1 MAPRETLKSVDE
13 FSLADLEAIRLLLRG
28 DSVIDWHRLNFKDA
42 SEIRDFLVAQEFSPS
57 EPADRARMDAIK
69 SEAISYLRRH
79 FEYPIPKPVEN
90 ASIEE
95 LFELATRTGHRQTCA
110 CTILK
115 CMHIIHHLDGRELLF
130 MLPMSDQEIF
140 HLVEEKV
147 YRVIGSML
155 AEGFPITEFVGG
167 RKNKDSLYT
176 KLLSKREAVSAQ
188 IYDKLRFRI
197 VTRER
202 DDIFP
207 IIQYLQKKLFPFN
220 YIIPGQSINSILHF
234 KSYCGKSPHLKSYL
248 GEMQAGVDEDY
259 TPSDNVFS
267 ADNYRVLHF
276 VVDMPIRLPRKLLE
290 RAPSSAW
297 ALGPVVFVI
306 CEFQVIDRET
316 ESTNEQGD
324 ASHAKYKDRQKKAV
338 IRRLQLGMRELKSA
352 PPSSPRPTFPALTH
366 PSPPESS
373 AQALPSSA
381 VTPKPAFVASP
392 ERPELSRDEAGIT
405 RKSGLAKDKTL
416 AARPAQRKPRKP

>member
-1 MAPRETLKSVDE
+1 MALARNSGLKELDE
-13 FSLADLEAIRLLLRG
+13 FTLADLEAVRLVLRG
-28 DSVIDWHRLNFKDA
+28 DSVIDWHRVNFKD
-42 SEIRDFLVAQEFSPS
+42 EEEVREFIRAQEFHPD
-57 EPADRARMDAIK
+57 EPADRARMNAIK
-69 SEAISYLRRH
+69 AEAISYLRRH
-79 FEYPIPKPVEN
+79 FEYPIPKPVEQ

-95 LFELATRTGHRQTCA
+95 LFLLATGRGHRQTCA

-188 IYDKLRFRI
+188 IFDKLRFRI
-197 VTRER
+197 VARES

-207 IIQYLQKKLFPFN
+207 VLQYLTKKLFPFN
-220 YIIPGQSINSILHF
+220 YVIPGQSINSMFNF
-234 KSYCGKSPHLKSYL
+234 KRYCQKSAHLKEYL
-248 GEMQAGVDEDY
+248 SEMQAGADEEM

-267 ADNYRVLHF
+267 ADNYRVIHY
-276 VVDMPIRLPRKLLE
+276 VVDMPVRLPRKLLE
-290 RAPSSAW
+290 RAPQQAW

-306 CEFQVIDRET
+306 CEFQVIDRAT
-316 ESTNEQGD
+316 EAANEQGE

-338 IRRLQLGMRELKSA
+338 IRRLQLGMREMRLPPRRTDESQPPPSPSPA
-352 PPSSPRPTFPALTH
+352 PPEVA
-366 PSPPESS
+366 PPPPPVV
-373 AQALPSSA
+373 APPPP
-381 VTPKPAFVASP
+381 PKSEKI
-392 ERPELSRDEAGIT
+392 ERPAASRRNPKGGP
-405 RKSGLAKDKTL
+405 KS
-416 AARPAQRKPRKP
+416 RR

>member
-1 MAPRETLKSVDE
+1 MSRERLKALDE
-13 FSLADLEAIRLLLRG
+13 FTLADLEAVRLVLRG
-28 DSVIDWHRLNFKDA
+28 DSVIDWHRLNLRDEE
-42 SEIRDFLVAQEFSPS
+42 EIQEFLVAQEFHPD
-57 EPADRARMDAIK
+57 EPADRARMNAIK

-79 FEYPIPKPVEN
+79 FEYPIPKPVEH

-95 LFELATRTGHRQTCA
+95 LFQLAGARGHRQTCA

-176 KLLSKREAVSAQ
+176 KLLSKRDAVSAQ

-197 VTRER
+197 VTRES

-207 IIQYLQKKLFPFN
+207 IIQYLTKKLFPFN
-220 YIIPGQSINSILHF
+220 YVIPAQSINSIFNF
-234 KSYCGKSPHLKSYL
+234 KRYCQSNEHLKDYL
-248 GEMQAGVDEDY
+248 SEMQAGADEDY

-267 ADNYRVLHF
+267 ADNYRVIHY
-276 VVDMPIRLPRKLLE
+276 VVDMPVRLPRKLLE

-297 ALGPVVFVI
+297 SLGPVVFVI
-306 CEFQVIDRET
+306 CEFQVIDRST
-316 ESTNEQGD
+316 ESTNETGE
-324 ASHAKYKDRQKKAV
+324 ASHAKYKERQKKAV
-338 IRRLQLGMRELKSA
+338 MRRLQLGMREMKTAATAPRPPPPEEA
-352 PPSSPRPTFPALTH
+352 PPP
-366 PSPPESS
+366 PSNRKDTVPPSVR
-373 AQALPSSA
+373 Q
-381 VTPKPAFVASP
+381 KP
-392 ERPELSRDEAGIT
+392 ERAPRSGVEG
-405 RKSGLAKDKTL
+405 RKRRGE
-416 AARPAQRKPRKP
+416 

>member
-1 MAPRETLKSVDE
+1 MPGRDQLKSLDD
-13 FSLADLEAIRLLLRG
+13 FTLADLESVRLVLRG
-28 DSVIDWHRLNFKDA
+28 DSVIDWHRLNWKDDD
-42 SEIRDFLVAQEFSPS
+42 EIRDFILASEFHPD
-57 EPADRARMDAIK
+57 EPADRARMNAVK
-69 SEAISYLRRH
+69 AEAISYLRRH
-79 FEYPIPKPVEN
+79 FEYPIPKPVEQ
-90 ASIEE
+90 ATVEE
-95 LFELATRTGHRQTCA
+95 LFWLATGRGHRQTCA

-188 IYDKLRFRI
+188 IFDKLRFRI

-207 IIQYLQKKLFPFN
+207 VLQYLQKKLFPFN
-220 YIIPGQSINSILHF
+220 YVIPSQSINSMFHF
-234 KSYCGKSPHLKSYL
+234 KRYCQANDHLKRFL
-248 GEMQAGVDEDY
+248 PDMQAGADEDF

-276 VVDMPIRLPRKLLE
+276 VIDMPVRLPRKLLE

-297 ALGPVVFVI
+297 SLGPVVFVV

-316 ESTNEQGD
+316 EAANEQGE

-338 IRRLQLGMRELKSA
+338 IRRLQLGMREMRTPRTSEEPPP
-352 PPSSPRPTFPALTH
+352 PPSIRPPVSQKT
-366 PSPPESS
+366 PSIRPPPPEKKS
-373 AQALPSSA
+373 
-381 VTPKPAFVASP
+381 PKGP
-392 ERPELSRDEAGIT
+392 RSR
-405 RKSGLAKDKTL
+405 R
-416 AARPAQRKPRKP
+416 

>member
-1 MAPRETLKSVDE
+1 MASRDRLKTLEE
-13 FSLADLEAIRLLLRG
+13 FTLADLEAVRLLLRG
-28 DSVIDWHRLNFKDA
+28 DSVIDWHRLNFKDEA
-42 SEIRDFLVAQEFSPS
+42 EIRDFLLAQEFHPD
-57 EPADRARMDAIK
+57 EPGDRGRMNAIK
-69 SEAISYLRRH
+69 NEAVSYLRRH
-79 FEYPIPKPVEN
+79 FEYPIPKPVEQ
-90 ASIEE
+90 ASVEE
-95 LFELATRTGHRQTCA
+95 LFWLAGQRGHRQTCA

-188 IYDKLRFRI
+188 IFDKLRFRV

-202 DDIFP
+202 GDIFP
-207 IIQYLQKKLFPFN
+207 IVQYLQKKLFPFN
-220 YIIPGQSINSILHF
+220 YVIPGQSINSIFHF
-234 KSYCGKSPHLKSYL
+234 KRYSQKNEHLRAFL
-248 GEMQAGVDEDY
+248 PEMQAGADEDY

-267 ADNYRVLHF
+267 ADNYRVIHF
-276 VVDMPIRLPRKLLE
+276 VVDMPVRLPRKLLE

-297 ALGPVVFVI
+297 SLGPVVFVI
-306 CEFQVIDRET
+306 CEFQVVDRET
-316 ESTNEQGD
+316 EAANEQGE

-338 IRRLQLGMRELKSA
+338 IRRLQLGMREMKVKGSPPKREEPPQA
-352 PPSSPRPTFPALTH
+352 PP
-366 PSPPESS
+366 PS
-373 AQALPSSA
+373 
-381 VTPKPAFVASP
+381 V
-392 ERPELSRDEAGIT
+392 RN
-405 RKSGLAKDKTL
+405 
-416 AARPAQRKPRKP
+416 PRKRGGGPPKT

>member
-1 MAPRETLKSVDE
+1 MAAVRDQLKELDE
-13 FSLADLEAIRLLLRG
+13 FTLADLEAVRLLLRG
-28 DSVIDWHRLNFKDA
+28 DSVIDWHRLNFRDEE
-42 SEIRDFLVAQEFSPS
+42 EIREFLFSQEFHPD
-57 EPADRARMDAIK
+57 EPADRGRMNAIK
-69 SEAISYLRRH
+69 AEAISYLRRH
-79 FEYPIPKPVEN
+79 FEYPIPKPVEQ
-90 ASIEE
+90 ATIEE
-95 LFELATRTGHRQTCA
+95 LFSLATGRGHRQTCA

-202 DDIFP
+202 GDIFP
-207 IIQYLQKKLFPFN
+207 ILQFLQKKLFPFN
-220 YIIPGQSINSILHF
+220 YVIPGQSINSIFHF
-234 KSYCGKSPHLKSYL
+234 KRYCQQREHLKGFLS
-248 GEMQAGVDEDY
+248 EMQAGADEDF

-267 ADNYRVLHF
+267 ADNYHVIHF
-276 VVDMPIRLPRKLLE
+276 VVDMPVRLPRKLLE

-297 ALGPVVFVI
+297 SLGPVVFVI

-316 ESTNEQGD
+316 EAANEQGD
-324 ASHAKYKDRQKKAV
+324 ASHAKYKERQKKAV
-338 IRRLQLGMRELKSA
+338 IRRLQLGMREMRVAGGGGGSA
-352 PPSSPRPTFPALTH
+352 PPVR
-366 PSPPESS
+366 
-373 AQALPSSA
+373 
-381 VTPKPAFVASP
+381 
-392 ERPELSRDEAGIT
+392 
-405 RKSGLAKDKTL
+405 KDKEEE
-416 AARPAQRKPRKP
+416 KPPPPSVGPKSTSKRRDRGPGSTRQS

>member
-1 MAPRETLKSVDE
+1 MAPRERLKTLDE
-13 FSLADLEAIRLLLRG
+13 FSLADLEAVRLLLRG
-28 DSVIDWHRLNFKDA
+28 DSVIDWHRLNFKDGP
-42 SEIRDFLVAQEFSPS
+42 EITEFVLAQEFHP
-57 EPADRARMDAIK
+57 EDPADRARMNAIK
-69 SEAISYLRRH
+69 GEAISYLRRH
-79 FEYPIPKPVEN
+79 FEYPIPKPVEQ
-90 ASIEE
+90 ASVED
-95 LFELATRTGHRQTCA
+95 LFELATRSGHRQTCA

-207 IIQYLQKKLFPFN
+207 IVQFLQKKLFPFN
-220 YIIPGQSINSILHF
+220 YVIPSQSINSIFHF
-234 KSYCGKSPHLKSYL
+234 KRYVQQQDHLKTYL
-248 GEMQAGVDEDY
+248 TEMQAGADEDY

-267 ADNYRVLHF
+267 ADNYRVIHF
-276 VVDMPIRLPRKLLE
+276 VVDMPVRLPRKLLE

-316 ESTNEQGD
+316 EAANEQGE

-338 IRRLQLGMRELKSA
+338 IRRLQLGMREMKTAPTRASVPPKSVREEPP
-352 PPSSPRPTFPALTH
+352 PPSVRRPP
-366 PSPPESS
+366 PPE
-373 AQALPSSA
+373 
-381 VTPKPAFVASP
+381 TDR
-392 ERPELSRDEAGIT
+392 ERPRGGGPRSRRG
-405 RKSGLAKDKTL
+405 GG
-416 AARPAQRKPRKP
+416 

>member
-1 MAPRETLKSVDE
+1 MAARERLKTLEE
-13 FSLADLEAIRLLLRG
+13 FTLADLEAVRLLLRG

-42 SEIRDFLVAQEFSPS
+42 EEISDFLLAQELHPT
-57 EPADRARMDAIK
+57 ENADRARMNTIK
-69 SEAISYLRRH
+69 GEAISYLRRH
-79 FEYPIPKPVEN
+79 FEYPIPKPVEE
-90 ASIEE
+90 ASVED
-95 LFELATRTGHRQTCA
+95 LFALATRSGHRQTCA

-155 AEGFPITEFVGG
+155 ADGFPITEFVGG

-176 KLLSKREAVSAQ
+176 KLLSKRESVSAQ
-188 IYDKLRFRI
+188 IFDKLRFRI

-202 DDIFP
+202 EDIFP
-207 IIQYLQKKLFPFN
+207 IVQYLQKRLFPFN
-220 YIIPGQSINSILHF
+220 YIIPGQSINSIFQF
-234 KSYCGKSPHLKSYL
+234 KSYCQKNDHLRPYL
-248 GEMQAGVDEDY
+248 SDMQAGADEDY

-267 ADNYRVLHF
+267 ADNYRVIHF

-297 ALGPVVFVI
+297 SLGQVVFVV
-306 CEFQVIDRET
+306 CEFQIIDRET
-316 ESTNEQGD
+316 ESTNEQGE

-338 IRRLQLGMRELKSA
+338 IRRLQLGMREMKK
-352 PPSSPRPTFPALTH
+352 
-366 PSPPESS
+366 
-373 AQALPSSA
+373 A
-381 VTPKPAFVASP
+381 VTAPRTPREEPPPASVRPPPGAERKRSP
-392 ERPELSRDEAGIT
+392 GPRGSR
-405 RKSGLAKDKTL
+405 S
-416 AARPAQRKPRKP
+416 

>member
-1 MAPRETLKSVDE
+1 MVVADMAPRERLKTLDE
-13 FSLADLEAIRLLLRG
+13 FSLADLEAVRLLLRG

-42 SEIRDFLVAQEFSPS
+42 QEITDFIFAQEFHPE
-57 EPADRARMDAIK
+57 EPADRARMNAIK
-69 SEAISYLRRH
+69 AEAISYLRRH
-79 FEYPIPKPVEN
+79 FEYPIPKPVEQ
-90 ASIEE
+90 ASMED
-95 LFELATRTGHRQTCA
+95 LFELATRNGHRQTCA

-115 CMHIIHHLDGRELLF
+115 CMHIIHHLEGRELLF
-130 MLPMSDQEIF
+130 MLPLSDQEVF
-140 HLVEEKV
+140 YHVEEKV

-188 IYDKLRFRI
+188 IFDKLRFRI

-207 IIQYLQKKLFPFN
+207 IVQFLQKKLFPFN
-220 YIIPGQSINSILHF
+220 YVIPSQSINSIFQF
-234 KSYCGKSPHLKSYL
+234 KRYCQQREHLKSYL
-248 GEMQAGVDEDY
+248 ADMQAGADEDY

-267 ADNYRVLHF
+267 ADNYRVIHF
-276 VVDMPIRLPRKLLE
+276 VVDMPVRLPRKLLE

-297 ALGPVVFVI
+297 SLGPVVFVV

-316 ESTNEQGD
+316 EQANEQGE

-338 IRRLQLGMRELKSA
+338 IRRLQLGMREMKTAVTSPKPLREEPP
-352 PPSSPRPTFPALTH
+352 PPSVRKAPADP
-366 PSPPESS
+366 PS
-373 AQALPSSA
+373 
-381 VTPKPAFVASP
+381 
-392 ERPELSRDEAGIT
+392 T
-405 RKSGLAKDKTL
+405 RKPPDG
-416 AARPAQRKPRKP
+416 KPRGGPRSSRG

>member
-1 MAPRETLKSVDE
+1 MARDRLKTLDE
-13 FSLADLEAIRLLLRG
+13 FTLADLESVRLVLRG
-28 DSVIDWHRLNFKDA
+28 DSVIDWHRLNFAD
-42 SEIRDFLVAQEFSPS
+42 EDEVREFIMAQELHPD
-57 EPADRARMDAIK
+57 EAADRARMNAIK
-69 SEAISYLRRH
+69 AEAISYLRRH
-79 FEYPIPKPVEN
+79 FEYPIPKPVEQ

-95 LFELATRTGHRQTCA
+95 LFALAAGRGHRQTCA

-188 IYDKLRFRI
+188 IYDKLRFR
-197 VTRER
+197 VVSRER

-207 IIQYLQKKLFPFN
+207 IIQYLTKKLFPFN
-220 YIIPGQSINSILHF
+220 YVIPAQSINSIFNF
-234 KSYCGKSPHLKSYL
+234 KRYCQDQRHLAPYL
-248 GEMQAGVDEDY
+248 SEMQAGADEDY

-267 ADNYRVLHF
+267 ADNYRVIHY
-276 VVDMPIRLPRKLLE
+276 VVDMPVRLPRKLLE

-297 ALGPVVFVI
+297 SLGPIVFVI
-306 CEFQVIDRET
+306 CEFQIIDRET
-316 ESTNEQGD
+316 EAANEQGD
-324 ASHAKYKDRQKKAV
+324 ASHAKYKERQKKAV
-338 IRRLQLGMRELKSA
+338 MRRLQLGMRELKTAATA
-352 PPSSPRPTFPALTH
+352 PPTPRPETAPQSTKEPAKE
-366 PSPPESS
+366 PG
-373 AQALPSSA
+373 
-381 VTPKPAFVASP
+381 KRR
-392 ERPELSRDEAGIT
+392 ERGPGSR
-405 RKSGLAKDKTL
+405 RSGGS
-416 AARPAQRKPRKP
+416 

>member
-1 MAPRETLKSVDE
+1 MAPRERLKTLDE
-13 FSLADLEAIRLLLRG
+13 FTLADLEAVRLLLRG

-42 SEIRDFLVAQEFSPS
+42 QEITEFLLAQEFHPD
-57 EPADRARMDAIK
+57 EAADRARMNAIK
-69 SEAISYLRRH
+69 AEAISYLRRH
-79 FEYPIPKPVEN
+79 FEYPIPKPVEQ
-90 ASIEE
+90 ASMED
-95 LFELATRTGHRQTCA
+95 LFELATRSGHRQTCA

-188 IYDKLRFRI
+188 IFDKLRFRI

-202 DDIFP
+202 EDIFP
-207 IIQYLQKKLFPFN
+207 IVQFLQKKLFPFN
-220 YIIPGQSINSILHF
+220 YVIPSQSINSIFQF
-234 KSYCGKSPHLKSYL
+234 KRYCQQQDHLKSYL
-248 GEMQAGVDEDY
+248 ADMQAGADEDY

-267 ADNYRVLHF
+267 ADNYRVIHF
-276 VVDMPIRLPRKLLE
+276 VVDMPVRLPRKLLE

-306 CEFQVIDRET
+306 CEFQVIDRTT
-316 ESTNEQGD
+316 EQANEQGE

-338 IRRLQLGMRELKSA
+338 IRRLQLGMREMKTAVTAPKREELP
-352 PPSSPRPTFPALTH
+352 PPSVR
-366 PSPPESS
+366 
-373 AQALPSSA
+373 
-381 VTPKPAFVASP
+381 KPADPPS
-392 ERPELSRDEAGIT
+392 T
-405 RKSGLAKDKTL
+405 RKPPDGDRK
-416 AARPAQRKPRKP
+416 RPGGPRSSRG